1 MPTVASVIA
10 ELKKLSDPKVKAGM
24 LRFGVPND
32 KAVGIPVGTMRT
44 LAKKLGRDQQLAE
57 GLWKDGLY
65 EARMMACFLG
75 DPREMTPAL
84 MNRWCKDFD
93 SWAICDTAC
102 FALFDRTPHAWEM
115 IDRWATR
122 KPEFEKRAAFA
133 LLASVAL
140 HDKKAADELFL
151 DRLPLIEAAAD
162 DERNFVKKGVSW
174 ALRGVGTRNSVL
186 HKASLAVAERLAAS
200 GNATERWVGKDVLR
214 DLQRELVKKRVARK
228 SSSSHTR

>member
-10 ELKKLSDPKVKAGM
+10 ELRKLGDPKVKAGM
-24 LRFGVPND
+24 SRFGIPND
-32 KAVGIPVGTMRT
+32 NAVGIPVGTMRT
-44 LAKKLGRDQQLAE
+44 LAKTLGRDQALAE
-57 GLWKDGLY
+57 SLWKHGLY

-75 DPREMTPAL
+75 DPKKVTPAL

-102 FALFDRTPHAWEM
+102 FCLFDRTVYAWDM
-115 IDRWATR
+115 IDKWATR

-140 HDKKAADELFL
+140 HDKKADDELFL

-174 ALRGVGTRNSVL
+174 ALRGVGTRNPVL
-186 HKASLAVAERLAAS
+186 HRASIALAERLAAS
-200 GNATERWVGKDVLR
+200 TNATKRWVGKDALR
-214 DLQRELVKKRVARK
+214 DLQRELVKKRAAKRA
-228 SSSSHTR
+228 SSK